1 MAEITP
7 DLIDR
12 CRRFLS
18 YAADKRAPDLV
29 LMERFKLDR
38 GLAAAIVK
46 KLQEAPN
53 GQTS

>member
-7 DLIDR
+7 DLIDK

-29 LMERFKLDR
+29 LAERFQLDR
-38 GLAAAIVK
+38 PTACQIVK
-46 KLQEAPN
+46 AIEKAA
-53 GQTS
+53 S